1 MSPRVW
7 IPGVPAPQGSKRFL
21 GKSARGR
28 VRMVE
33 SSDRVA
39 PWRADVRSKVEEVMR
54 NGGAEEPTSAAVVL
68 SARFVFVRPKSH
80 YGTGRNSELVK
91 QSAPR
96 LPMDSNRGDLDKLLR
111 AVLDAMT
118 GIAFAD
124 DGQVAQ
130 INAGKEWGNVA
141 GAELR
146 WDVIR

>member
-7 IPGVPAPQGSKRFL
+7 VPGVPAPQGSKRFL
-21 GKSARGR
+21 GRSARGR

-39 PWRADVRSKVEEVMR
+39 AWRTDVRDKVEAAMTVPF
-54 NGGAEEPTSAAVVL
+54 EPTPSAVVL

-80 YGTGRNSELVK
+80 YGTGRNSEILK

-118 GIAFAD
+118 GVAFAD
-124 DGQVAQ
+124 DGQVAK

-141 GAELR
+141 GAEIR
-146 WDVIR
+146 WDVIA

>member
-7 IPGVPAPQGSKRFL
+7 VAGVPAPQGSKRFL
-21 GKSARGR
+21 GRSARGK

-39 PWRADVRSKVEEVMR
+39 AWRTDVRDKVE
-54 NGGAEEPTSAAVVL
+54 GAMDGYNPTPAAVAL
-68 SARFVFVRPKSH
+68 SVRFVFVRPKSH
-80 YGTGRNSELVK
+80 YGTGRNSEILK

-96 LPMDSNRGDLDKLLR
+96 LPMDSNRGDLDKLVR

-118 GIAFAD
+118 GVAFAD
-124 DGQVAQ
+124 DGQVAK

-141 GAELR
+141 GAEIR
-146 WDVIR
+146 WDVIA